1 MKGPLPLTGK
11 DGWNASARRRVLKQL
26 GVKVALA
33 WTHFPDDAV
42 VLGIFRENASFSF
55 YFFCFAWMWVFLIGD
70 KCVRSSALAAAQ
82 GDVNLLV

>member
-33 WTHFPDDAV
+33 WTHFPDDA
-42 VLGIFRENASFSF
+42 
-55 YFFCFAWMWVFLIGD
+55 FAWMWVFLIGD